1 MMEDVEAAES
11 EDSIEVP
18 AFRLEV
24 VRVGSGFMLTRSR
37 QTKSGSDIISEMDV
51 AESVKSALPKI
62 EKMLRRML

>member
-37 QTKSGSDIISEMDV
+37 QTKGGSDIISEMDV
-51 AESVKSALPKI
+51 AESVK
-62 EKMLRRML
+62 